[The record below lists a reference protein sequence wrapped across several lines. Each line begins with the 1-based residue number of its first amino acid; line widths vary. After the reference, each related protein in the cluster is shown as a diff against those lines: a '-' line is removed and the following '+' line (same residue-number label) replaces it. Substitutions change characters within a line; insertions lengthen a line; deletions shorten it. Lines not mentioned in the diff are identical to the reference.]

1 MAFPLLKIAA
11 LGLLGWACYRSYEA
25 AQRQAAAEDSEPEGA
40 DGQEKH
46 ESVSDSAE
54 PAPVKKASAAASP
67 AQDLGKIRGIGPA
80 IAALLNA
87 RGITTWAQL
96 AATEASEL
104 QAILDEAG
112 PRFRVHD
119 PSTWPTQAAELAEA
133 N

>member
-25 AQRQAAAEDSEPEGA
+25 AQRQAAQDSESEGA
-40 DGQEKH
+40 DGQEGH
-46 ESVSDSAE
+46 ESAPAQAESA
-54 PAPVKKASAAASP
+54 PAKKASAAESP

-96 AATEASEL
+96 AAKEASEL
-104 QAILDEAG
+104 QAILDDAG

-119 PSTWPTQAAELAEA
+119 PSTWPAQAAELAEA